1 MNTKLLE
8 TFVELARTPH
18 LRTLAE
24 RLHATPSALSMRV
37 KSLEEQLGVELFTSD
52 NKTLSL
58 TEEGRRLLPY
68 AEAAISA
75 LQEFIGAAS
84 QVSGIGGVVRVGL
97 IEAAVYTLLP
107 ELVRRT
113 KAELP
118 NVNVTWVVGL
128 TADLLEQLNK
138 GELDLVLSLD
148 RQPQNPYSVA
158 EKLLT
163 LATRWIGKTGLAL
176 NLDEESF
183 IFSHQILT
191 PMGNTAPSD
200 DAARTVQK
208 LAFKYGIN
216 PTTIQ
221 LSSSPSISAL
231 ITLIRNGIGIGVL
244 PAVLVK
250 EHLADSELVVLPVT
264 APPPMVIY
272 RWHLTNAS
280 PATLKVAALVSG
292 VASELDTAYAD
303 GAVDIS
309 KSDREEI

>member
-18 LRTLAE
+18 LRKLAE

-37 KSLEEQLGVELFTSD
+37 KNLEEQLGVSLFTSD

-68 AEAAISA
+68 AEAAIAS

-84 QVSGIGGVVRVGL
+84 QVSGVGGVVRVGL

-113 KAELP
+113 KADLP

-148 RQPQNPYSVA
+148 RQPQNPYAVA
-158 EKLLT
+158 ESLLT
-163 LATRWIGKTGLAL
+163 LATRWIGKTGLVQ
-176 NLDEESF
+176 NPDEESF

-208 LAFKYGIN
+208 LAFKYGVN

-250 EHLADSELVVLPVT
+250 EYLANGELEVLPVT
-264 APPPMVIY
+264 PPPPMVIH

-280 PATLKVAALVSG
+280 PATLKVAEVVSV
-292 VASELDTAYAD
+292 VASHLDEAD
-303 GAVDIS
+303 SESVCKGP
-309 KSDREEI
+309 KFDR

>member
-18 LRTLAE
+18 LRKLAE
-24 RLHATPSALSMRV
+24 RLHATPSALSMRM
-37 KSLEEQLGVELFTSD
+37 KNLEEQLGVELFTSD
-52 NKTLSL
+52 NKMLSL
-58 TEEGRRLLPY
+58 TEEGRRLLPF

-75 LQEFIGAAS
+75 LQDFLGAAS
-84 QVSGIGGVVRVGL
+84 QLSDIGGVVRVGL
-97 IEAAVYTLLP
+97 IETAVYTLLP
-107 ELVRRT
+107 ELVKRT
-113 KAELP
+113 KSELP

-128 TADLLEQLNK
+128 TADLIEQLNR

-148 RQPQNPYSVA
+148 KQPQNPYAVA
-158 EKLLT
+158 EQLLT
-163 LATRWIGKTGLAL
+163 LSTKWVGKAGIASDLA
-176 NLDEESF
+176 DESF

-191 PMGNTAPSD
+191 PMSNTTPSD

-208 LAFKYGIN
+208 LAFKYGIS

-250 EHLADSELVVLPVT
+250 EHLASAELEILPVT
-264 APPPMVIY
+264 APPPMIIH
-272 RWHLTNAS
+272 RWHLTNAG
-280 PATLKVAALVSG
+280 PATLRVAELVSEVAA
-292 VASELDTAYAD
+292 D
-303 GAVDIS
+303 VDLE
-309 KSDREEI
+309 R

>member
-18 LRTLAE
+18 LRKLAE

-37 KSLEEQLGVELFTSD
+37 KNLEEQLGVELFTSD
-52 NKTLSL
+52 NKMLSL

-75 LQEFIGAAS
+75 FQDFLGAAS
-84 QVSGIGGVVRVGL
+84 QLSDIGGVVRVGL

-107 ELVRRT
+107 ELVKRT
-113 KAELP
+113 QVELP

-128 TADLLEQLNK
+128 TADLLEQLNR

-148 RQPQNPYSVA
+148 KQPQNPYAVP

-163 LATRWIGKTGLAL
+163 LPTKWVGKTGLAGDL
-176 NLDEESF
+176 ADEAF

-191 PMGNTAPSD
+191 PMSNTTPSD

-208 LAFKYGIN
+208 LAFKYGIS

-250 EHLADSELVVLPVT
+250 EHLASGELEILPVT
-264 APPPMVIY
+264 TPPPMVIH
-272 RWHLTNAS
+272 RWHLTNAG
-280 PATLKVAALVSG
+280 PATLRVAELVST
-292 VASELDTAYAD
+292 VAS
-303 GAVDIS
+303 GVDL
-309 KSDREEI
+309 EGYCGQMV

>member
-18 LRTLAE
+18 LRKLAE

-37 KSLEEQLGVELFTSD
+37 KNLEEQLGVALFSTD
-52 NKTLSL
+52 KKTLSL

-68 AEAAISA
+68 AEAAISS
-75 LQEFIGAAS
+75 LQEFLSAAS
-84 QVSGIGGVVRVGL
+84 QVSGMGGVVRVGL

-113 KAELP
+113 KTELP

-128 TADLLEQLNK
+128 TAELLEQLNK

-148 RQPQNPYSVA
+148 KQPQNPYSVS

-163 LATRWIGKTGLAL
+163 LATSWVGKSGLAISI
-176 NLDEESF
+176 DDESF
-183 IFSHQILT
+183 IFAHQILT
-191 PMGNTAPSD
+191 PMSNTTPSD

-244 PAVLVK
+244 PAVLVR
-250 EHLADSELVVLPVT
+250 EHLAHGELMILPVT
-264 APPPMVIY
+264 APPPMIIH
-272 RWHLTNAS
+272 RWHLTNAG
-280 PATLKVAALVSG
+280 PATLKVAELVSI
-292 VASELDTAYAD
+292 VASERQSDYLKSELDGSTR
-303 GAVDIS
+303 GA
-309 KSDREEI
+309 